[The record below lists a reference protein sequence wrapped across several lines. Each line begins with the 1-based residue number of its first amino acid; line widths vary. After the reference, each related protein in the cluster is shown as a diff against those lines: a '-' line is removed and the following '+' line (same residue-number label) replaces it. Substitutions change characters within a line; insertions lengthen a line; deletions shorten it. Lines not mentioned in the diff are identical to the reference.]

1 MSGRGM
7 PGLPDVVV
15 ENDVPCVVRDG
26 TTLVA
31 DVYRPRG
38 AENSPVLLLRLPY
51 DKTAA
56 ESNFGFAHPSWY
68 AAHGYMVVVQD
79 CRGAGGS
86 EGGWYPFVHE
96 ADDGYDAIEWAAR
109 LPGSNGRVG
118 TYGFSYPGYLQ
129 LQTACLRP
137 PSLVTISPGFAAA
150 QAYEGWTY
158 DQGALRIAFVA
169 FWAMLLEL
177 ASLKRQGDEDGMQ
190 AQLAALGQM
199 PELNWVLPLT
209 AIPSLVET
217 DYWQDWLAHPSY
229 DGYWRPLSIDED
241 YSRITVSALHVGGW
255 YDVFING
262 TADNFAGLRAGA
274 GSEDAAVA
282 QKLVIGPWLHGPW
295 KPLVGAGGDAGSN
308 IVDDWQLRWFDHVL
322 KGEDNGALDAPA
334 TVYVV
339 GDGWHD
345 LDGWPPSRARPTDW
359 FLHSRGRANTATGD
373 GWLSTEPPG
382 DELPDTF
389 IYDPGNPSLSFGG
402 HSCCVEGISPEGP
415 APQGIYEQAR
425 GVLCYTSEPLERH
438 LDVLGDVVLTLY
450 AATSAVD
457 TDWTCRLCVVDEDT
471 CCPSSTNIQ
480 EGIVRARYRSSA
492 SDPTPVK
499 PGEIVEYQI
508 RLGPVGWRIKA
519 GQRLR
524 VDVSSSDFPQ
534 WDRNLN
540 TGGIPGQEGPAAAVV
555 ATQVVLHNQAH
566 PSRITLPV
574 VD

>member
-373 GWLSTEPPG
+373 GWLSTEPPRRRAARHLHLRPG
-382 DELPDTF
+382 QPFAELRGPLVLRRGHLAGGACAARHLRAGSGCSLLHVRAARASPRRARRCRAHALCGHERCRHRLDVSAVRGRRGHLLPLLDEH
-389 IYDPGNPSLSFGG
+389 PGGHRSRSLSELGERSDAGETRRDRRVPDPPRPGG
-402 HSCCVEGISPEGP
+402 M
-415 APQGIYEQAR
+415 ADQGR
-425 GVLCYTSEPLERH
+425 
-438 LDVLGDVVLTLY
+438 
-450 AATSAVD
+450 
-457 TDWTCRLCVVDEDT
+457 
-471 CCPSSTNIQ
+471 
-480 EGIVRARYRSSA
+480 
-492 SDPTPVK
+492 
-499 PGEIVEYQI
+499 
-508 RLGPVGWRIKA
+508 
-519 GQRLR
+519 
-524 VDVSSSDFPQ
+524 
-534 WDRNLN
+534 
-540 TGGIPGQEGPAAAVV
+540 PAAARRCVE
-555 ATQVVLHNQAH
+555 L
-566 PSRITLPV
+566 RLPTV
-574 VD
+574 GS